1 MAVPWR
7 STLAE
12 EDTIKAL
19 VTESA
24 NDATV
29 VVAEVIAGSEAEF
42 AKLMTQKANTL
53 GMTDTTYVNASGLP
67 DEQITARDQA
77 LLGRAI

>member
-24 NDATV
+24 NDARV
-29 VVAEVIAGSEAEF
+29 VICKAHDP
-42 AKLMTQKANTL
+42 KANTL